1 MACLEYLTPVECRIL
16 LRNMKETRGMTQK
29 STSGILLAGGAIFAM
44 FFGAGNIVFPPILG
58 GAWQDTWVSAIG
70 GFCLTGVLVPLLG
83 LIAVVLLSG
92 DVEAFFSPLGMVG
105 ALLLQSAIM
114 AIEGPFGIVPR
125 CFSVAYGGCRA
136 MFPSV
141 SSWVFCGLSCVCVGV
156 MTIKKER
163 VIPFIGKFLTP
174 VKLGFLSL
182 LVLWGLWKATPG
194 QESTAGFSLEAF
206 NAGIFAGYQTYDLP
220 GAIYFSSMAMGY
232 LMTLGKNQPRKAL
245 LLKGVAASCISAALL
260 AIMYVAF
267 ICLGV
272 QYSAVLVEVAPE
284 DVLPRIVDL
293 SLGRFSTY
301 VYSLVIVVA
310 CLTTA
315 VAAISVWTAFVTK
328 LLRPLKVSYETVLIA
343 SLCVAFVV
351 SSLGFSG
358 IVRFMQPVLQYM
370 YPILIGVTLVNL
382 WREIRKIQ
390 KPNKNTPQHQ
400 LKA

>member
-1 MACLEYLTPVECRIL
+1 MAS
-16 LRNMKETRGMTQK
+16 RNTG
-29 STSGILLAGGAIFAM
+29 GILLAGGAIFAM

-58 GAWQDTWVSAIG
+58 ETWPNAWVSAIS
-70 GFCLTGVLVPLLG
+70 GFCLTGVFVPLLG

-92 DVEAFFSPLGMVG
+92 DVEAFFSPLGAVG
-105 ALLLQSAIM
+105 ALLLQASIM

-125 CFSVAYGGCRA
+125 CFNIAYGGCKA
-136 MFPSV
+136 IFPSI
-141 SSWVFCGLSCVCVGV
+141 SSWVFCGFSCMCVGV

-174 VKLGFLSL
+174 IKLSFLSL

-194 QESTAGFSLEAF
+194 QESTTGFSLEAF
-206 NAGIFAGYQTYDLP
+206 NAGILAGYQTYDLP

-232 LMTLGKNQPRKAL
+232 LMTLKNGQSKKIL
-245 LLKGVAASCISAALL
+245 LLKGIAASCISAMLL
-260 AIMYVAF
+260 AVMYMAF

-272 QYSAVLVEVAPE
+272 QYSTVLVNVAPE
-284 DVLPRIVDL
+284 DILPRIVDL

-301 VYSLVIVVA
+301 VYSLVIIIA

-315 VAAISVWTAFVTK
+315 VAAISVWTAFITK
-328 LLRPLKVSYETVLIA
+328 LLRPFKVSYETVLIM
-343 SLCVAFVV
+343 SLGIAFVV

-382 WREIRKIQ
+382 WREINGIYRQKQNVNLPQEKI
-390 KPNKNTPQHQ
+390 
-400 LKA
+400 